1 VDTKKIGVIVGRE
14 WSWPPA
20 FIEEVN
26 RRNQGVTAEF
36 VKLGGTKMDELS
48 EYDVIVDR
56 ISHEIPYYRT
66 FLKTAALSGTRVV
79 NNPFWWSADD
89 KFFGASMCTKI
100 GVAHP
105 RTIALPSHSYVE
117 GVVEESLR
125 NLRYPIPWRDH
136 VDYVGGFPAILKPA
150 WGGGFKKV
158 YKVNSFEELWRAY
171 NETGTECMML
181 QEYIAWEKY
190 VRCIVIGQEQIMT
203 IKFDANAPWPHRYF
217 RDDNYLT
224 AEEGQLVVD
233 GALKICRA
241 LGYDM
246 NTVEFAL
253 KNGVPYAIDFTNPA
267 PDFDVNSL
275 TPHYFDWVVKT
286 MADFTITEALKG
298 RREPSEFA
306 WSRLIGGAA
315 EPIGGAAPSQSEAA
329 ESTPAPAPSPS
340 APAASPR
347 VKAVTSPLS
356 DPLIEIDGVG
366 PVFEQRLK
374 AAGVLTFAQ
383 LAATTPERVREIIGA
398 TRLPLNAE
406 AWIAEAAEFA
416 KNPPAPRA
424 RRPGRR
430 QGE

>member
-1 VDTKKIGVIVGRE
+1 VSSKKIGIIVGRE

-20 FIEEVN
+20 FVEEVN
-26 RRNQGVTAEF
+26 RRDAGVTAEF
-36 VKLGGTKMDELS
+36 VKLGGTRMAELS

-66 FLKTAALSGTRVV
+66 YLKNAVLSGTRVI

-89 KFFGASMCTKI
+89 KFFGAAICAKL

-105 RTIALPSHSYVE
+105 RTVALPSHSYVE

-125 NLRYPIPWRDH
+125 NLRYPIPWKDH

-190 VRCIVIGQEQIMT
+190 VRCIVVGRKHIMV

-224 AEEGQLVVD
+224 EAEGQRVVD
-233 GALKICRA
+233 DAFTINHA

-253 KNGVPYAIDFTNPA
+253 KDGIPYAIDFTNPA

-286 MADFTITEALKG
+286 MADFCIEQARADRQL
-298 RREPSEFA
+298 PSDYA
-306 WSRLIGGAA
+306 WSRMIA
-315 EPIGGAAPSQSEAA
+315 ERE
-329 ESTPAPAPSPS
+329 APAPP
-340 APAASPR
+340 APVS
-347 VKAVTSPLS
+347 
-356 DPLIEIDGVG
+356 
-366 PVFEQRLK
+366 
-374 AAGVLTFAQ
+374 
-383 LAATTPERVREIIGA
+383 
-398 TRLPLNAE
+398 AE
-406 AWIAEAAEFA
+406 AKPKRAARKKTEA
-416 KNPPAPRA
+416 
-424 RRPGRR
+424 
-430 QGE
+430 